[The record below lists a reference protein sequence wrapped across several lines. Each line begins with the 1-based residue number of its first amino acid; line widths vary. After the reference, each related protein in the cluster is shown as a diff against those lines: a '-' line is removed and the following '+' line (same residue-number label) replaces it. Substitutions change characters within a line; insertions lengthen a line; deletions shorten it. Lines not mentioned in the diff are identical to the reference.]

1 MSMTKDLGNLLVT
14 IDEASQTLFND
25 NAHVTHLVPSP
36 RFEDEGIL
44 LDITV
49 TILKSRY
56 EDDDEYNFRRKML
69 EELIY
74 NPMMHSEFILSKVN
88 IVFLER

>member
-14 IDEASQTLFND
+14 IDEASQTLFGD

-56 EDDDEYNFRRKML
+56 DDEKEYNFRRKML

-74 NPMMHSEFILSKVN
+74 NPRMHSDFILSKVN
-88 IVFLER
+88 VVFLER

>member
-1 MSMTKDLGNLLVT
+1 MIKDLGNLLVT
-14 IDEASQTLFND
+14 IDEALQTLFDD

-56 EDDDEYNFRRKML
+56 DDEKEYDFKRKML

-74 NPMMHSEFILSKVN
+74 NPCMHSDFILSKVN